1 MAINTRFNPIPHK
14 PSRDLNRLLKNV
26 FEAADARQKQAKKRS
41 LCPINEHFEPVFNAA
56 AATQIVFQQSV
67 KANLLKRCL
76 TILLVAVSV
85 PVAAS
90 DATHSILETKTLC
103 TDAWYRVIE
112 EKVLTADDQ
121 GHGPDI
127 GSDEWKSVI
136 EFKMGIRGTPDT
148 PGRDSEAWCHHI
160 HQMVQNH
167 RNASTAIGNTV
178 QISKPAG
185 PSFPCDKTKTGSIE
199 AIICDDERL
208 SALDRKLAG
217 IYATVS
223 HKAKNEHRPLLKAEQ
238 SGWIKGRN
246 DCRKA
251 DNKKECIKTEYLY
264 RIAELQARY
273 QLVPSIGPVHFICDN
288 TLAKE
293 VVATFFHTDPATLI
307 AEYGNSVSLMFV
319 QPSGSGA
326 RYQGRNESFWEHQ
339 GEALII
345 WGYEAPEMR
354 CRKESAVN

>member
-1 MAINTRFNPIPHK
+1 MATNTRPNPIQYK
-14 PSRDLNRLLKNV
+14 PGRDLKAGLLK
-26 FEAADARQKQAKKRS
+26 Q
-41 LCPINEHFEPVFNAA
+41 
-56 AATQIVFQQSV
+56 
-67 KANLLKRCL
+67 CL
-76 TILLVAVSV
+76 TILLAAVPVSV
-85 PVAAS
+85 AAG
-90 DATHSILETKTLC
+90 AAEHTTLGTETPC

-112 EKVLTADDQ
+112 KKVPTADDQ

-136 EFKMGIRGTPDT
+136 EFKMGIRGKPDT
-148 PGRDSEAWCHHI
+148 PGRNNEAWCHHI
-160 HQMVQNH
+160 HQIVRNH
-167 RNASTAIGNTV
+167 RNASAAVGNTV
-178 QISKPAG
+178 QPLKPAG

-208 SALDRKLAG
+208 SALDRKLAD
-217 IYATVS
+217 IYTAIS
-223 HKAKNEHRPLLKAEQ
+223 HKAKNERRPLLKAEQ
-238 SGWIKGRN
+238 NGWIKRRN

-251 DNKKECIKTEYLY
+251 GNKKECVKTEYLH

-273 QLVPSIGPVHFICDN
+273 QLVPGIGPVHFICDN
-288 TLAKE
+288 VPARE
-293 VVATFFHTDPATLI
+293 VIAMFFHTDPATLI

-345 WGYEAPEMR
+345 WGHGAPEMR
-354 CRKESAVN
+354 CRKKSTVN